1 MDDLMVAWMAL
12 LMVDLAFA
20 LMGCLMGA
28 LALRAKAAWKYGVMI
43 VQIAAVMMCSMVA
56 WMDVGLAT

>member
-20 LMGCLMGA
+20 LMGFLMGA

-43 VQIAAVMMCSMVA
+43 V
-56 WMDVGLAT
+56 